1 MDDLN
6 PEPKFCLD
14 QLSTSNIRIFL
25 EIMGRDAV
33 PIVFFNFIGVYRIVS
48 VDLGPLN
55 LAWGSWIGIRNLVF

>member
-1 MDDLN
+1 MDYIN

-14 QLSTSNIRIFL
+14 QFSTSNICIFL
-25 EIMGRDAV
+25 KINGRDAV
-33 PIVFFNFIGVYRIVS
+33 PAVFFNFIRVYRIVS